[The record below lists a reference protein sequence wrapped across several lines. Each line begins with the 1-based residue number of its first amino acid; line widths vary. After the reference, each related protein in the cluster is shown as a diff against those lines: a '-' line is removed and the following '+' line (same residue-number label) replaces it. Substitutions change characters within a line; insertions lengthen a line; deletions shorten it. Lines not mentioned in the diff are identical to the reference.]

1 MPETRKA
8 TFGFTKLIVDDVEKM
23 AAFYHEVYDLN
34 ALQRVQARIAKEPIS
49 EVIMGP
55 GDRMSAESLVMLK
68 YLERPAPPRGEVILG
83 FITADLAALVKRV
96 LAAGGKV
103 LEQPHDMPEHGVRV
117 AFVTDPEGH
126 MAEVV
131 QLLGQSA

>member
-23 AAFYHEVYDLN
+23 AAFYHEVYGLN
-34 ALQRVQARIAKEPIS
+34 ALQRVQARIGDEPIS
-49 EVIMGP
+49 EIIMGP

-68 YLERPAPPRGEVILG
+68 YLNRPTPPRGELILG
-83 FITADLAALVKRV
+83 FITADLAALVRRV
-96 LAAGGKV
+96 QGAGGKV
-103 LEQPHDMPEHGVRV
+103 LQQPHDVPEHGVRV

-126 MAEVV
+126 LAEVV
-131 QLLGQSA
+131 QMLGQSA